1 MKEFLVVEAGERAPQ
16 RLRRKALDLTDDAIA
31 GLDQIRG
38 SDPAAIHAV
47 RRRLKE
53 LRALTRILGTS
64 SEEGFFRDAG
74 RELAAA
80 RDAKAALEAFDKL
93 QKRFKDDWKPKQ
105 FQKIRRSLSE
115 RVGPDVDAATIER
128 LRGGLIVERGR
139 IAAWTVDEMR
149 RDDLWDAVARSY
161 RRARRGMRNA
171 VEERTPAAIH
181 EWRKRVKMH
190 WYHDQF
196 LAMVNL
202 ARLEP
207 QIERL
212 RDLSRTLGEHH
223 DVVLVSD
230 LCRRSP
236 ELFGSTRYVKSF
248 QRFIER
254 WLTELEDE
262 AEHAG
267 GDLFA
272 EKPKAWIAR
281 VREEASSEPRRIGP
295 KKSPRRAP
303 GRRAAVPAAVAG
315 HLAQRR

>member
-47 RRRLKE
+47 RRRLKV

-105 FQKIRRSLSE
+105 FQKIRRTLSE
-115 RVGPDVDAATIER
+115 RVGADVDAATIDR
-128 LRGGLIVERGR
+128 LRGALTVERGR

-149 RDDLWDAVARSY
+149 RDDLWDAVSRSY

-171 VEERTPAAIH
+171 IEQRTPAAIH
-181 EWRKRVKMH
+181 EWRKRVKK
-190 WYHDQF
+190 
-196 LAMVNL
+196 LRASRGAS
-202 ARLEP
+202 ARRNRRG
-207 QIERL
+207 ERNV
-212 RDLSRTLGEHH
+212 GAGF
-223 DVVLVSD
+223 
-230 LCRRSP
+230 SP
-236 ELFGSTRYVKSF
+236 
-248 QRFIER
+248 
-254 WLTELEDE
+254 
-262 AEHAG
+262 
-267 GDLFA
+267 
-272 EKPKAWIAR
+272 
-281 VREEASSEPRRIGP
+281 
-295 KKSPRRAP
+295 PRRAKARLHI
-303 GRRAAVPAAVAG
+303 GASTRQRTLRSLEISHAAC
-315 HLAQRR
+315 